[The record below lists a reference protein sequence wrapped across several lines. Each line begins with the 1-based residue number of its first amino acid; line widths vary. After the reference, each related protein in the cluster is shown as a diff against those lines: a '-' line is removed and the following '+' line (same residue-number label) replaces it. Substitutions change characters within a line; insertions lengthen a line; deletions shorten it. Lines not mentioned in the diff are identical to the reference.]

1 MGSTIEGAFDG
12 TQLPSGNLSLSPL
25 VVYPFTDQVYLI
37 NLEAGLRRFPPW
49 MLGTLYEALESLRRK
64 PNRE

>member
-1 MGSTIEGAFDG
+1 
-12 TQLPSGNLSLSPL
+12 L
-25 VVYPFTDQVYLI
+25 VVYPLTDQVYLI

-49 MLGTLYEALESLRRK
+49 MLGTLYEAVESLRRK